1 MTNVS
6 RLDEYQQEKLKELNQ
21 ELGENQVKLGQAS
34 ADHAAFKEADYKRFQ
49 AAKEKL
55 AAAITE
61 AIPVKSFSVEILH
74 LEYFSRDNGKTYI
87 DVRLGWGRSTAFN
100 HMIEYE
106 INQNAWAQAY
116 AWEDKDSVTFKIRHL
131 PDVLEVADADVLEP
145 ILSDAQAILYAYK
158 TGIIEKCIHEHLGNG
173 EVARSRRSRELEGDV
188 GQIEKRIRELESL
201 IKEAELGFRVGGV
214 FWLSALDDGTRAS
227 RYAHDELILVTK
239 LTDKMFFY
247 KVVDFTLIY
256 EDDTPSVKSIFDHE
270 FRARMDMSR
279 LKVVSDKL
287 YADVKALIN

>member
-1 MTNVS
+1 M
-6 RLDEYQQEKLKELNQ
+6 L
-21 ELGENQVKLGQAS
+21 
-34 ADHAAFKEADYKRFQ
+34 F
-49 AAKEKL
+49 
-55 AAAITE
+55 
-61 AIPVKSFSVEILH
+61 
-74 LEYFSRDNGKTYI
+74 
-87 DVRLGWGRSTAFN
+87 RS

-106 INQNAWAQAY
+106 INQNAWDPKH

-131 PDVLEVADADVLEP
+131 PDVLEVVDAEVLEP
-145 ILSDAQAILYAYK
+145 ILSDAQAILNAYK

-173 EVARSRRSRELEGDV
+173 EVARSRRSGELEGDER
-188 GQIEKRIRELESL
+188 QFRERIRELESL

-247 KVVDFTLIY
+247 KAVDFS
-256 EDDTPSVKSIFDHE
+256 DVKSIFDHE
-270 FRARMDMSR
+270 FRARMDISR

-287 YADVKALIN
+287 YADVKELIN

>member
-6 RLDEYQQEKLKELNQ
+6 RLDEYQQKKLKELNQ
-21 ELGENQVKLGQAS
+21 EREEQQVKLSQVS
-34 ADHAAFKEADYKRFQ
+34 AELDAVSRRNLEIYM

-55 AAAITE
+55 VSAITD
-61 AIPVKSFSVEILH
+61 AIPVKSFSVEILR
-74 LEYFSRDNGKTYI
+74 LEYFFRDNGKTYI
-87 DVRLGWGRSTAFN
+87 DVRLGWGRSTVFN

-106 INQNAWAQAY
+106 IKQNNWR
-116 AWEDKDSVTFKIRHL
+116 DKDSVTFKIRDL

-145 ILSDAQAILYAYK
+145 ILSDAQVILNAYK
-158 TGIIEKCIHEHLGNG
+158 TGIIEKCIHEHLGNR
-173 EVARSRRSRELEGDV
+173 ETAWSVRSRELEGDV
-188 GQIEKRIRELESL
+188 RQVEERIRELDSL

-227 RYAHDELILVTK
+227 RYARDELILVTK

-247 KVVDFTLIY
+247 KVVDFTWG
-256 EDDTPSVKSIFDHE
+256 EDDTPDVKSIFDHE

-279 LKVVSDKL
+279 LKAVSDKL
-287 YADVKALIN
+287 YADVKELIN

>member
-6 RLDEYQQEKLKELNQ
+6 RLDEYQQKKLKELNQ
-21 ELGENQVKLGQAS
+21 EREEQQAKLTQAS
-34 ADHAAFKEADYKRFQ
+34 AELDAVSKKALEINLAAR
-49 AAKEKL
+49 EKL
-55 AAAITE
+55 VSAITD

-87 DVRLGWGRSTAFN
+87 NVALGWGRSTAFN

-106 INQNAWAQAY
+106 INQNVWG
-116 AWEDKDSVTFKIRHL
+116 DKDSVTFKIRHL

-145 ILSDAQAILYAYK
+145 ILSDAQVILNAYK
-158 TGIIEKCIHEHLGNG
+158 TGIIEKCIHEHLGNR
-173 EVARSRRSRELEGDV
+173 ETAWSARSRELEVDV
-188 GQIEKRIRELESL
+188 RQIEEGIRELDSL

-227 RYAHDELILVTK
+227 RYARDELILVTK

-247 KVVDFTLIY
+247 KVVDFTWG
-256 EDDTPSVKSIFDHE
+256 EDDTPDVKSIFDHE

-279 LKVVSDKL
+279 LKAVSDKL
-287 YADVKALIN
+287 YADVKELIN

>member
-21 ELGENQVKLGQAS
+21 EREEQQAKLTLAS
-34 ADHAAFKEADYKRFQ
+34 AELDAVSKKALEINL

-55 AAAITE
+55 VSAITD
-61 AIPVKSFSVEILH
+61 AIPVKSFSVEILR

-87 DVRLGWGRSTAFN
+87 DVRLGWGRSTAWN

-106 INQNAWAQAY
+106 IKQNNWRD
-116 AWEDKDSVTFKIRHL
+116 EDSVTFKIQDL

-145 ILSDAQAILYAYK
+145 ILSDAQVILNAYK
-158 TGIIEKCIHEHLGNG
+158 TGIIEKCIHEHLGNR
-173 EVARSRRSRELEGDV
+173 ETAWSVRSRELEGDV
-188 GQIEKRIRELESL
+188 RQIEAGIRELDSL

-214 FWLSALDDGTRAS
+214 FWLSALDDGTRAF
-227 RYAHDELILVTK
+227 RYARDELILVTK

-247 KVVDFTLIY
+247 KVVGFTWG
-256 EDDTPSVKSIFDHE
+256 EDDTPDVKSIFDHE

-279 LKVVSDKL
+279 LKAVSDKL
-287 YADVKALIN
+287 YADVKELIN

>member
-6 RLDEYQQEKLKELNQ
+6 RLDEYQQKKLKELNQ
-21 ELGENQVKLGQAS
+21 EREEQRVKLSQVS
-34 ADHAAFKEADYKRFQ
+34 AELDAVSRRNLEIHL

-55 AAAITE
+55 VSAITD

-87 DVRLGWGRSTAFN
+87 DVGLGWGRSTAFN

-106 INQNAWAQAY
+106 IKQNKWNG
-116 AWEDKDSVTFKIRHL
+116 EDGATFKIRHL
-131 PDVLEVADADVLEP
+131 PDVLEVVDADVLEP
-145 ILSDAQAILYAYK
+145 ILSDAQVILNAYK

-173 EVARSRRSRELEGDV
+173 EAAWSVRSRELEGDV
-188 GQIEKRIRELESL
+188 RQVEERIRELDSL

-227 RYAHDELILVTK
+227 RYARDELILVTK

-247 KVVDFTLIY
+247 KVVDFAWG
-256 EDDTPSVKSIFDHE
+256 EDDTPDVKSIFDHE

-279 LKVVSDKL
+279 LKAVSDKL
-287 YADVKALIN
+287 YADVKELIN

>member
-6 RLDEYQQEKLKELNQ
+6 RLDEYQQKKLKELNQ
-21 ELGENQVKLGQAS
+21 EREEQQVKLSQVS
-34 ADHAAFKEADYKRFQ
+34 AELDAVSKKDLEIRL

-55 AAAITE
+55 VSAITD

-74 LEYFSRDNGKTYI
+74 LEYFSKDNGKTCI

-106 INQNAWAQAY
+106 IKQNKWNGEEGA
-116 AWEDKDSVTFKIRHL
+116 TFKIRNL
-131 PDVLEVADADVLEP
+131 PDVLEVVDADVLEP
-145 ILSDAQAILYAYK
+145 ILSDAQVILNAYR

-173 EVARSRRSRELEGDV
+173 EAARSARSRELEVEVRQLED
-188 GQIEKRIRELESL
+188 RIRELDSL

-214 FWLSALDDGTRAS
+214 LWLSALDDGTRAS
-227 RYAHDELILVTK
+227 RYARDELILVTK

-247 KVVDFTLIY
+247 KVVDFAWG
-256 EDDTPSVKSIFDHE
+256 EEDTPDVKSIFDHE
-270 FRARMDMSR
+270 FRARIDMSR
-279 LKVVSDKL
+279 LKAVSDKL
-287 YADVKALIN
+287 YADVKELIN

>member
-6 RLDEYQQEKLKELNQ
+6 RLDEYQQKKLKELNQ
-21 ELGENQVKLGQAS
+21 EREEQQAKLTQAS
-34 ADHAAFKEADYKRFQ
+34 AELDAVREADYKRFL

-61 AIPVKSFSVEILH
+61 VIPVKSFSVEILH

-106 INQNAWAQAY
+106 INQNAW
-116 AWEDKDSVTFKIRHL
+116 EDEDGATFKIRHL
-131 PDVLEVADADVLEP
+131 PDVLEVADADVLEL
-145 ILSDAQAILYAYK
+145 ILSDAQVILNAYK

-173 EVARSRRSRELEGDV
+173 EVARSARSRELEV
-188 GQIEKRIRELESL
+188 EVRQLETRIRELDSL

-227 RYAHDELILVTK
+227 RYARDELILVTK

-247 KVVDFTLIY
+247 KVVDFNWG
-256 EDDTPSVKSIFDHE
+256 EDDTPDVKSIFDHE

-279 LKVVSDKL
+279 LKAVSDKL
-287 YADVKALIN
+287 YADVKELIN

>member
-21 ELGENQVKLGQAS
+21 EREEQQAKLTLAS
-34 ADHAAFKEADYKRFQ
+34 AELDAVSKKALEINL

-55 AAAITE
+55 VSAITD
-61 AIPVKSFSVEILH
+61 AIPVKSFSVEILR

-87 DVRLGWGRSTAFN
+87 DVRLGWGRSTAWN

-106 INQNAWAQAY
+106 IKQNNWRD
-116 AWEDKDSVTFKIRHL
+116 EDSVTFKIQDL

-145 ILSDAQAILYAYK
+145 ILSDAQVILNAYK
-158 TGIIEKCIHEHLGNG
+158 TGIIEKCIHEHLGNR
-173 EVARSRRSRELEGDV
+173 ETAWSVRSRELEGDV
-188 GQIEKRIRELESL
+188 RQIEAGIRELDSL

-214 FWLSALDDGTRAS
+214 FWLSALDDGTRAF
-227 RYAHDELILVTK
+227 RYARDELILVTK

-247 KVVDFTLIY
+247 KVVDFTWG
-256 EDDTPSVKSIFDHE
+256 EDDTPDVKSIFDHE

-279 LKVVSDKL
+279 LKAVSDKL
-287 YADVKALIN
+287 YADVKELIN